1 MMRTSKTYKRWQLSG
16 ILMLLMMLVACS
28 SGDDVQSEKAVL
40 KIYVFP
46 PDHPIVTRADNATPN
61 VSPLDGESTIHTLQV
76 WVFEHHEA
84 GDQDADKDGAIVG
97 YISLDNI
104 DISGAANGTEVLMN
118 ITDPSFVTRQPNV
131 DVYVMANVTESNCGL
146 ELDGNSTRD
155 ELDAAMIGDTK
166 FGIKS
171 VESVV
176 KTIPN
181 GVGLPMSGVRK
192 NLEVFGTSPVFGVG
206 SKSTN
211 QLTNVKLVRAVSKV
225 HFVFCSS
232 KNDVGHTVDNISID
246 GATFP
251 TSEYLFLNDDYLA
264 TGGLGYRYKVGDTYE
279 SGDKTIMNTS
289 TVIIPIT
296 SDDKNPSSYEW
307 IAQPGQNYET
317 LIAEGIT
324 ANDLNDLGTYYL
336 RESDK
341 QITGVITYDGDR
353 TATFSLRDAGD
364 FGRNHT
370 WIVYAYFKYGI
381 GLNVVTVKVKDWQ
394 SIDDPQSDPDSN
406 EVYNW

>member
-1 MMRTSKTYKRWQLSG
+1 
-16 ILMLLMMLVACS
+16 MLFMMLVACS
-28 SGDDVQSEKAVL
+28 SDDDSTSDKAVL

-46 PDHPIVTRADNATPN
+46 PDHPIVTRADNTTPN
-61 VSPLDGESTIHTLQV
+61 VSPLDGESTIYTLHV
-76 WVFEHHEA
+76 WVFEHHEE
-84 GDQDADKDGAIVG
+84 GDSDADKDGKFVG
-97 YISLDNI
+97 YIRLDDY

-131 DVYVMANVTESNCGL
+131 DVYVMANVTDENCGL
-146 ELDGNSTRD
+146 ELDGSTTRD
-155 ELDAAMIGDTK
+155 ELDAAMIGNTK
-166 FGIKS
+166 FGINS

-176 KTIPN
+176 KTVPD

-192 NLEVFGTSPVFGVG
+192 NLEVYGSSPVFGVG

-211 QLTNVKLVRAVSKV
+211 QLTNVRLVRAVSKV

-232 KNDVGHTVDNISID
+232 KSDDGHTVDHISID

-251 TSEYLFLNDDYLA
+251 TAEYLFLDDDYSA
-264 TGGLGYRYKVGDTYE
+264 AGGSGTRYKVGDTYE

-289 TVIIPIT
+289 TAITPIT
-296 SDDKNPSSYEW
+296 SDDKDPSNYEW
-307 IAQPGQNYET
+307 TNQSGQDYED
-317 LIAEGIT
+317 LIAGGVT
-324 ANDLNDLGTYYL
+324 NGDLIDLGTYYL
-336 RESDK
+336 RESDQ
-341 QITGVITYDGDR
+341 QIIGTITYDGDR

-370 WIVYAYFKYGI
+370 WIVYAYFKYGM
-381 GLNVVTVKVKDWQ
+381 GLNVLTVKVNDWQ
-394 SIDDPQSDPDSN
+394 SIDDPLSDPDSH

>member
-1 MMRTSKTYKRWQLSG
+1 MRTSKTYNRWLLSG

-28 SGDDVQSEKAVL
+28 SGDDSPSNKAVL

-46 PDHPIVTRADNATPN
+46 PDHPIVTRADNTTPN
-61 VSPLDGESTIHTLQV
+61 VLPLDGESTIHTLHV
-76 WVFEHHEA
+76 WVFEHHE
-84 GDQDADKDGAIVG
+84 DPEDPKDGKFVG
-97 YISLDNI
+97 YISLDDI
-104 DISGAANGTEVLMN
+104 DISGAATGTEVLMN
-118 ITDPSFVTRQPNV
+118 ITDPSFVTRLPNV
-131 DVYVMANVTESNCGL
+131 DVYVMANVTDENCGL
-146 ELDGNSTRD
+146 ELNGNTTRD
-155 ELDAAMIGDTK
+155 ELDAAMIENTK
-166 FGIKS
+166 FGINS

-176 KTIPN
+176 KAVPD

-206 SKSTN
+206 SKSTK

-232 KNDVGHTVDNISID
+232 KNDDGHTVDHISID

-251 TSEYLFLNDDYLA
+251 TAEFLFLNDDYSA
-264 TGGLGYRYKVGDTYE
+264 AGGSGTRFKVGGTYE
-279 SGDKTIMNTS
+279 SGNKTIMNTS
-289 TVIIPIT
+289 TAITPIT
-296 SDDKNPSSYEW
+296 SEDKAPSNYEW
-307 IAQPGQNYET
+307 TNQSGQVYET
-317 LIAEGIT
+317 LIAGGIT

-341 QITGVITYDGDR
+341 KITGTITYDGDR

-370 WIVYAYFKYGI
+370 WIVYAYFKYDV
-381 GLNVVTVKVKDWQ
+381 GLNVVTVKVNDWQ
-394 SIDDPQSDPDSN
+394 SIDDPESDLDSH

>member
-1 MMRTSKTYKRWQLSG
+1 MMRTSKTYNRWLLSG
-16 ILMLLMMLVACS
+16 ILMLLMVLVACS
-28 SGDDVQSEKAVL
+28 SGDDSPSNKAVL
-40 KIYVFP
+40 KIYIFP
-46 PDHPIVTRADNATPN
+46 PDHPIVTRADNANPD
-61 VSPLDGESTIHTLQV
+61 VSPLDGESTIHTLHV
-76 WVFEHHEA
+76 WVFEHYDEVNA
-84 GDQDADKDGAIVG
+84 RDGKLVG
-97 YISLDNI
+97 YISLDDI
-104 DISGAANGTEVLMN
+104 DNSEVATGTEVLMN
-118 ITDPSFVTRQPNV
+118 ITDPSFVTNQPNV
-131 DVYVMANVTESNCGL
+131 DVYVMANVTEANCGL
-146 ELDGNSTRD
+146 ELNGNTTRD
-155 ELDAAMIGDTK
+155 ELDAAMIENTK
-166 FGIKS
+166 FGINS

-176 KTIPN
+176 KAVPD

-232 KNDVGHTVDNISID
+232 KNDVGHTVDHISID

-251 TSEYLFLNDDYLA
+251 TAEFLFLNDDYSA
-264 TGGLGYRYKVGDTYE
+264 AGGSGTRFKVGDTYE
-279 SGDKTIMNTS
+279 SGNKTIMNTS
-289 TVIIPIT
+289 TAITPIT
-296 SDDKNPSSYEW
+296 SEDKDPSNYEW
-307 IAQPGQNYET
+307 TNQSDQSGQYYED
-317 LIAEGIT
+317 LIAGGIT

-370 WIVYAYFKYGI
+370 WIVYAYFKYGM
-381 GLNVVTVKVKDWQ
+381 GLNVLTVKVNDWQ
-394 SIDDPQSDPDSN
+394 SIDDPQSDPDSHD
-406 EVYNW
+406 VYNW